1 MSKKHAAKPA
11 APAPKVEAAPVP
23 TPKRLVPFYRF
34 APGKVPQ
41 PDART
46 I

>member
-1 MSKKHAAKPA
+1 MSKKHVVKPV
-11 APAPKVEAAPVP
+11 APGPKVEAAPAP
-23 TPKRLVPFYRF
+23 GPKRLVPFYRF

-41 PDART
+41 PAART